1 MLWHISLMVYYSQ
14 RKLGMA
20 LLVTSFHMSSYSQA
34 RGKDAGLTPKQAN
47 EQGVD
52 MTKEAIK
59 IFQKLG
65 DGERLAEAY
74 MVLGLHVNSSD
85 PAQLEYL
92 QKGLSLCLRVCGRYH
107 MLSARFHINI
117 GIYYEDTG
125 DYVRAYEYFKDWAE
139 ICTEVYGPSHPKTKR
154 AKGTLLE
161 PRYLNIA
168 NQLAS

>member
-85 PAQLEYL
+85 PAQLEVIVI
-92 QKGLSLCLRVCGRYH
+92 QFIWRMVLSYC
-107 MLSARFHINI
+107 
-117 GIYYEDTG
+117 
-125 DYVRAYEYFKDWAE
+125 
-139 ICTEVYGPSHPKTKR
+139 
-154 AKGTLLE
+154 
-161 PRYLNIA
+161 
-168 NQLAS
+168 